1 MPEVQESRGKGTV
14 SMLLSMKGGLMRR
27 HCFTIAV
34 IISMLS
40 TRAIAQSFDAPL
52 LMVNERA
59 LVSAGDLIYLSPAAT
74 PVEGQPLGNGRM
86 GTLAWTSP
94 ASLEFQIN
102 RCDVFAVNKNAA
114 KKRDG
119 PTDYCGGCARV
130 TVEPG
135 GQPFAPGNTFQQ
147 RLHLYDPQCVIQG
160 DQVRIRCF
168 ISAIKDVL
176 ALEIDDQRDIPQPIR
191 IQLATWREKEVRQGN
206 HLAQTRF
213 QKRGAVT
220 TLTQHFRERD
230 HYSASAVALQTADTH
245 VVSEVSG
252 RALGN
257 MLSSRFSVSTLTKKQ
272 ARIPLTISNLRNGH
286 YELTTYHHDSAGGGV
301 WDSIRV
307 NGVTRTDVS
316 TSTGTAPFRIGQA
329 SFRFTVTDHV
339 ARVLFIK
346 TVDGGTT
353 GDASVNGFKLRQI
366 STLQTPD
373 TTTPPELLVDFRANS
388 KSDGPVKPAPDQ
400 PGWQKWTNANTSPT
414 FLPQTL
420 TYNCSLGRTGTV
432 DVTVDPDIDQ
442 NHEAGIF
449 PQFRNKALVTNQ
461 SRKSARV
468 LTLPASRGP
477 RTVFISSA
485 ASSRTDVDVSSAAAA
500 LLTDVLEA
508 GTTYTTLHKS
518 HADWWA
524 DFWSRSFVH
533 LTSDDGLA
541 QFMNR
546 LRTLHLYYMASSSRG
561 TLPAK
566 WNGSLFSVNGD
577 RREWG
582 SQFWIWTTA
591 IAHHPLYAAD
601 ASDLADPFFNM
612 YVNQLP
618 AARIAARQRWD
629 ARGAYFLE
637 AGPFDGP
644 VILPDAVAQEW
655 QDVYLGRKP
664 CSALSQ
670 AARALGQ
677 YECVLSQ
684 FADGRDCAA
693 GRYSFVSHMPASG
706 SDLAVQAWWR
716 YRHTGDRDFLRT
728 HAYPLLRDTLE
739 FYRSIAVKEADG
751 KYHLYGLNQH
761 EGYWGVND
769 GIIDLSAIRGTAPL
783 AIRASELLNVDT
795 DLRVLWRAFLKNLA
809 PYTLGGDA
817 GSKALGGGFIADD
830 VWSVGHLGEVKRGGK
845 PGATLAWPIFT
856 FEDWTLETRNPD
868 TDRIV
873 HKIGEL
879 NSSRVAIAAGS
890 KQPGTHSTLI
900 MGSRIGRG
908 EDLPVMTGSYYWGS
922 QPLPNGFSEFEGRT
936 AHSIEILGCI
946 ATTLQEGLVQSLSP
960 RPGDPETISILPA
973 WPRHWNAT
981 FRLLARGGFL
991 VTVSYRDGRVEFVEL
1006 ESRRGEPCRLRNPW
1020 DQPCQIW
1027 EKGRQASSVG
1037 KPLQG
1042 PVLVFNTTPGAVFRL
1057 LPRGAPMPKP
1067 LQIDPAPVN
1076 EPVSYSLRLANG
1088 NIVGAT
1094 LGRQRDP

>member
-1 MPEVQESRGKGTV
+1 
-14 SMLLSMKGGLMRR
+14 MKGGLMQR
-27 HCFTIAV
+27 HCLTSAV
-34 IISMLS
+34 IISVLS
-40 TRAIAQSFDAPL
+40 RCAIAQSVDTPL
-52 LMVNERA
+52 LVVDDRA
-59 LVSAGDLIYLSPAAT
+59 LVSTADLIYLSPAAA

-86 GTLAWTSP
+86 GTLVWTSP
-94 ASLEFQIN
+94 ASLELQIN
-102 RCDVFAVNKNAA
+102 RCDVFAVNKNAGG
-114 KKRDG
+114 KRDG
-119 PTDYCGGCARV
+119 PTDYCGGCARI

-135 GQPFAPGNTFQQ
+135 GQPFAPGETFQQ
-147 RLHLYDPQCVIQG
+147 RLHLYDPQCVVQG
-160 DQVRIRCF
+160 EQVRIRCF
-168 ISAIKDVL
+168 ISAIKDIL
-176 ALEIDDQRDIPQPIR
+176 ALEIDDQRDIPRPIR
-191 IQLATWREKEVRQGN
+191 IHLTTWREMEMRQGT

-213 QKRGAVT
+213 QKRGSVT
-220 TLTQHFRERD
+220 TLTQQFSEQD
-230 HYSASAVALQTADTH
+230 HYGASAVALRTPVTN

-252 RALGN
+252 RELGN
-257 MLSSRFSVSTLTKKQ
+257 MLSSRFSVSTLTNKQ
-272 ARIPLTISNLRNGH
+272 ARIPLTIANLRNGR

-307 NGVTRTDVS
+307 NGVTRTNVS
-316 TSTGTAPFRIGQA
+316 SSTGTTPARIGQA
-329 SFRFTVTDHV
+329 TFRFAVTDHI
-339 ARVLFIK
+339 AKVLFTK

-353 GDASVNGFKLRQI
+353 GDASVNGFHLRQI
-366 STLQTPD
+366 SAPEGPNA
-373 TTTPPELLVDFRANS
+373 TTARELLVDFQANS
-388 KSDGPVKPAPDQ
+388 NSDGSEPARDQ
-400 PGWQKWTNANTSPT
+400 TGWQTWTNPNTSPT

-420 TYNCSLGRTGTV
+420 TYTCSLGRAGTV

-442 NHEAGIF
+442 NHAQGVF
-449 PQFRNKALVTNQ
+449 PQFRNKAIVTNQ

-468 LTLPASRGP
+468 LTLSASRGP
-477 RTVFISSA
+477 RTIFISSA
-485 ASSRTDVDVSSAAAA
+485 ASSRPGVDVSSAAAT
-500 LLTDVLEA
+500 LLTDVVEA
-508 GTTYTTLHKS
+508 GTTYTSLHES
-518 HADWWA
+518 HAAWWA
-524 DFWSRSFVH
+524 QFWSRSFMH
-533 LTSDDGLA
+533 LTSEDGLA

-561 TLPAK
+561 KFPAK

-577 RREWG
+577 RRDWG
-582 SQFWIWTTA
+582 AQFWIWTTA

-629 ARGAYFLE
+629 ATGAYFLE

-644 VILPDAVAQEW
+644 VILPDDVAQEW

-664 CSALSQ
+664 CSELSD
-670 AARALGQ
+670 AARAVGQ

-684 FADGRDCAA
+684 FADGRACAA
-693 GRYSFVSHMPASG
+693 GRYSYVSHMPASG

-716 YRHTGDRDFLRT
+716 YRHTGDLNFLRT
-728 HAYPLLRDTLE
+728 HGYPLLRDTLE
-739 FYRSIAVKEADG
+739 FYRSIAQKEADG

-769 GIIDLSAIRGTAPL
+769 GIIDLSAVRGTAPL
-783 AIRASELLNVDT
+783 AIRASELLNVDA
-795 DLRVLWRAFLKNLA
+795 DLRVLWREFHKNLA
-809 PYTLGGDA
+809 PYTMGGDA

-845 PGATLAWPIFT
+845 PGATLAWPIFS
-856 FEDWTLETRNPD
+856 FEDWTLETRNAE

-873 HKIGEL
+873 QKIGEL
-879 NSSRVAIAAGS
+879 NSSRVAISSGS

-922 QPLPNGFSEFEGRT
+922 QPLPNGFSEFEGPT

-946 ATTLQEGLVQSLSP
+946 ATTLQEGLIQCLSP
-960 RPGDPETISILPA
+960 RPGEPEILSILPA

-981 FRLLARGGFL
+981 FRLLVRGGFL
-991 VTVSYRDGRVEFVEL
+991 VTVSYRDGQVEFVEL
-1006 ESRRGEPCRLRNPW
+1006 ESRWGEPCRFRNPW

-1027 EKGRQASSVG
+1027 EKGRPASG
-1037 KPLQG
+1037 PGQPLHG
-1042 PVLVFNTTPGAVFRL
+1042 RVLEFNTTPGAVFRL
-1057 LPRGAPMPKP
+1057 LPQGAPMPKP
-1067 LQIDPAPVN
+1067 VRIKPPPLN
-1076 EPVSYSLRLANG
+1076 KPVSYSLRLANG